1 MHQEGNRNYTNNKSG
16 LSLKVEMLLS
26 KHKAGR
32 CWSYWEGSLLLHR
45 KARMACL
52 HRCAF
57 AVRSDRKGSTLWP
70 REEHSAWREMQV
82 KEFKQKW
89 DWHLGGRRK
98 IEEMKSDGTITLH
111 RQVCCLRGYGA
122 SGVVCSIASLGDSG
136 REGSVRPHGILCM
149 CAAYVHCKMT
159 GEF

>member
-98 IEEMKSDGTITLH
+98 IEENEVRWYHHVAPAGLLPPWVWCLWSCVFHCFARRL
-111 RQVCCLRGYGA
+111 RQGGICEA
-122 SGVVCSIASLGDSG
+122 SWDFMYVCSI
-136 REGSVRPHGILCM
+136 
-149 CAAYVHCKMT
+149 CAL
-159 GEF
+159 